1 MSCLKCLPLLS
12 NRCQTPVVKCRLV
25 VPVITLL
32 VLAVTACSDK
42 IATSGSTA
50 EQTTTT
56 GELAGVITFNDLTQ
70 NHVTTPVSYPQSP
83 PVGGDH
89 SPIWQNCGIYDGT
102 VANEN
107 AVHSMEHGA
116 VWLAYR
122 PDLGAADVEIL
133 RFLARGH
140 THVLVAPYTGLSEAV
155 VATAWGKQLRL
166 SSVDAETLKA
176 FVQTYEQGPQ
186 TPELGVTCSGEL
198 GNPIE

>member
-1 MSCLKCLPLLS
+1 M
-12 NRCQTPVVKCRLV
+12 TVFA
-25 VPVITLL
+25 I
-32 VLAVTACSDK
+32 AVAACTDK
-42 IATSGSTA
+42 VASPGSTA

-56 GELAGVITFNDLTQ
+56 SELAGVATFQDLTQ

-89 SPIWQNCGIYDGT
+89 SPIWQNCGIYDGP

-122 PDLGAADVEIL
+122 PDLGAADVDIL
-133 RFLARGH
+133 RSLARGH
-140 THVLVAPYTGLSEAV
+140 THVLVAPYPGLAEAV

-166 SSVDAETLKA
+166 TNVDTEALKT
-176 FVQTYEQGPQ
+176 FVTTYEQGPQ
-186 TPELGVTCSGEL
+186 TPELGVTCSGAL

>member
-1 MSCLKCLPLLS
+1 M
-12 NRCQTPVVKCRLV
+12 KCRLV
-25 VPVITLL
+25 VPVIS
-32 VLAVTACSDK
+32 VLAIALTACSDK
-42 IATSGSTA
+42 VATPQSTA
-50 EQTTTT
+50 AQTTKTS
-56 GELAGVITFNDLTQ
+56 ELADVIMFNDLTR

-89 SPIWQNCGIYDGT
+89 SPIWQNCGIYDGP

-133 RFLARGH
+133 RSLARGH

-166 SSVDAETLKA
+166 TTLNADTLKT
-176 FVQTYEQGPQ
+176 FVKTYEQGPQ
-186 TPELGVTCSGEL
+186 TPEPGVSCSGKL